1 MDGGG
6 GRGWGAGAVGFG
18 IGCVGGGDCIGRDG
32 LPREGLIMDVLDT
45 GGSGGLTGVGVEGTT
60 GAATDALGISRRVI
74 GGGALGRNGGADGG
88 VGGLDTGE
96 VRRGGS

>member
-18 IGCVGGGDCIGRDG
+18 IGCVGGGDGIGRDG
-32 LPREGLIMDVLDT
+32 LPREGLIMGMLDM
-45 GGSGGLTGVGVEGTT
+45 GGIGGLTRVGVEGTA
-60 GAATDALGISRRVI
+60 GVAIDALGISRRVI
-74 GGGALGRNGGADGG
+74 GGGALGRKGGADGG
-88 VGGLDTGE
+88 VWGRDTGE